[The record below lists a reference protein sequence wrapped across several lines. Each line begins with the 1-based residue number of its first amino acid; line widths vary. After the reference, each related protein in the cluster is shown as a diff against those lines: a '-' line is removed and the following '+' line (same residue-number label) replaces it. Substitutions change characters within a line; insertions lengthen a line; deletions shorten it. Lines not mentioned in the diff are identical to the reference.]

1 MVTMAEAWAK
11 IEARCG
17 TNHDI
22 PGGAASPE
30 SADKGDPGLLPPFI
44 APLRLEESD
53 CMKKARERILD
64 FAGLHTG
71 YCKSR
76 VYIGQVKTM
85 S

>member
-1 MVTMAEAWAK
+1 MTSLVEQL
-11 IEARCG
+11 ARSLP
-17 TNHDI
+17 I
-22 PGGAASPE
+22 RE
-30 SADKGDPGLLPPFI
+30 DPGLLPPFI

-53 CMKKARERILD
+53 SMKKARERILD

-76 VYIGQVKTM
+76 VCIGQVKTM